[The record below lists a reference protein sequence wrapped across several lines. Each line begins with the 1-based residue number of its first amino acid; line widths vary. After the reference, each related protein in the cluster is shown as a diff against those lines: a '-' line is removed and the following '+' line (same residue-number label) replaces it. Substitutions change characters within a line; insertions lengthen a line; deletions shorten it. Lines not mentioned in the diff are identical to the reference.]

1 MEGNHFLTAVHHL
14 LPFVLLVNDETEE
27 LLDITFRFPLCQFV
41 DGVIENGGQLRSVL
55 LLEVPGIPSQ
65 VDGGGIQRR
74 LRIIMALAEQF
85 RAVKREIIAENIED
99 LFPGFDE
106 VVDQL
111 RVNLL
116 GSCNS
121 EPVTLTEDVFS
132 DNLLVHVRIP
142 REGKGSQVTSYKLI
156 QPVDGCYLTPTVRG
170 LVKASDDV
178 GNSRIATL
186 AGKEVLNFF
195 LSFRHHIHRTILLRA
210 NRTTDLLLQAF
221 NRRRGAGGL
230 DVGGEG
236 INVLEVFRDGGLV
249 PVSCFL
255 VSQQCRIEDLL
266 SGDDGARIQY
276 PVERRLN
283 AAVQKLGGT
292 LTELVVRLGA
302 LLRSVGRIRF
312 QVFEHFAIVPEIIFQ
327 LFVVLIHIHK
337 IINHLLGIVTEC
349 EQRRRGII
357 GVNLE
362 LDQQIGI
369 CLTDDVAIHD

>member
-1 MEGNHFLTAVHHL
+1 MTPNKF
-14 LPFVLLVNDETEE
+14 
-27 LLDITFRFPLCQFV
+27 
-41 DGVIENGGQLRSVL
+41 
-55 LLEVPGIPSQ
+55 
-65 VDGGGIQRR
+65 
-74 LRIIMALAEQF
+74 
-85 RAVKREIIAENIED
+85 
-99 LFPGFDE
+99 
-106 VVDQL
+106 
-111 RVNLL
+111 
-116 GSCNS
+116 
-121 EPVTLTEDVFS
+121 
-132 DNLLVHVRIP
+132 
-142 REGKGSQVTSYKLI
+142 I
-156 QPVDGCYLTPTVRG
+156 QPVDRRNLTPAIRRLIEIG
-170 LVKASDDV
+170 DDICY
-178 GNSRIATL
+178 SRIATL
-186 AGKEVLNFF
+186 AGKEVLDFF
-195 LSFRHHIHRTILLRA
+195 LRFRHHIHRTILLRA

-266 SGDDGARIQY
+266 SGDDGARIQNT
-276 PVERRLN
+276 VERRLN

-327 LFVVLIHIHK
+327 LLVVLIHIHK
-337 IINHLLGIVTEC
+337 IINHLLGIVTER
-349 EQRRRGII
+349 EQRGRGII